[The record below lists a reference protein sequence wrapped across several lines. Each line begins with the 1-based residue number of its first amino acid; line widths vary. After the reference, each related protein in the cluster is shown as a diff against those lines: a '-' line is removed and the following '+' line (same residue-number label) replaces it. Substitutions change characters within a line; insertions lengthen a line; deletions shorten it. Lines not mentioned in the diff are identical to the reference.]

1 LLGMD
6 GVDLQVNRDALIAM
20 SREAI
25 KRGTGARALRSIL
38 ERLMLD
44 VMYDIPSRRDVRSI
58 TLTEAV
64 VKGERPP
71 LVKKRVA
78 EKNAA

>member
-1 LLGMD
+1 
-6 GVDLQVNRDALIAM
+6 VNRDALIAM
-20 SREAI
+20 AREAL
-25 KRGTGARALRSIL
+25 KRGTGARGLRSIL

-44 VMYDIPSRRDVRSI
+44 VMFDIPSRQDVRSV

-64 VKGERPP
+64 VKGDRPP
-71 LVKKRVA
+71 LVRKRV

>member
-1 LLGMD
+1 
-6 GVDLQVNRDALIAM
+6 
-20 SREAI
+20 
-25 KRGTGARALRSIL
+25 
-38 ERLMLD
+38 